1 MEFKWNIVYDD
12 FLEYKK
18 MMKDNAFKKRIREY
32 IRERAI
38 EEKAYYEGFK
48 PAKEKVMFKEEL
60 ADVEK
65 MYASTKQEML
75 DKIKDVSPTMIY
87 YMKKFIEAYE
97 QGLDIQEKIDI
108 LNEKLGRETEKTCC
122 EEE

>member
-38 EEKAYYEGFK
+38 EERAYYEGFK

-65 MYASTKQEML
+65 MYAATRQEML
-75 DKIKDVSPTMIY
+75 DKIEDITPTMIHC
-87 YMKKFIEAYE
+87 MKKFIEAYE
-97 QGLDIQEKIDI
+97 IGVAIQEKIDT
-108 LNEKLGRETEKTCC
+108 LDEKLGRETEKTCC
-122 EEE
+122 EED